1 MKAIAA
7 LNSEQERATE
17 LMRVFGRTGLTLAP
31 MLRAGPEALD
41 KALGAVS
48 GSLSAFLMAAFRRRQ
63 TSTRGSPRL
72 PATLQINGRRLARSG
87 RNGLRKNSIGQ
98 PNLPLSIFGTA
109 SNTIFD

>member
-48 GSLSAFLMAAFRRRQ
+48 GSLSAFLMAAFRR
-63 TSTRGSPRL
+63 
-72 PATLQINGRRLARSG
+72 LARSG